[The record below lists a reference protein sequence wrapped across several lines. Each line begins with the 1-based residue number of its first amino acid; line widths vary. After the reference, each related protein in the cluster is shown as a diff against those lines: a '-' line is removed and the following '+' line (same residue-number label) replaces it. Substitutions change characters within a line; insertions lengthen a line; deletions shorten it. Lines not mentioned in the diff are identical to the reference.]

1 MLVAKW
7 RLRLVWAGIA
17 AVVAAVGIS
26 RYLGSLQDTVPVV
39 VATKEIPARTAIT
52 EDMLT
57 IVHVNRSDRAVLAR
71 DAFEAK
77 FEVVGRYAR
86 RRIES
91 GEVLRNRSSDLTTSQ
106 GAAEFRAEMP
116 LAEVLPPESRA
127 VTLKLDR
134 QAVLDQHLRAG
145 DLVDVVFTSKSDS
158 TGGVYSSLILQ
169 QLYVLDIHRPTAD
182 DPEQEYLVTLLV
194 YPHQA
199 VDLALAK
206 RTGTVD
212 LVLNPPDPSEL
223 VDDRVTSPLQFI
235 VPPEPPASRPADGT
249 VQDANGLYPSAIGR

>member
-1 MLVAKW
+1 MAKW
-7 RLRLVWAGIA
+7 RLRLIWAGIA

-26 RYLGSLQDTVPVV
+26 RYLGSLRDTVPVV
-39 VATKEIPARTAIT
+39 VAAKEIPARTAVT

-57 IVHVNRSDRAVLAR
+57 ILHVNRSDRALLAK
-71 DAFEAK
+71 DAFEST

-91 GEVLRNRSSDLTTSQ
+91 GEVLRDRSGDLTTSQ
-106 GAAEFRAEMP
+106 GAVEFRAEMP
-116 LAEVLPPESRA
+116 LAEVLPSDGRA

-134 QAVLDQHLRAG
+134 QAVLDQHIRAG
-145 DLVDVVFTSKSDS
+145 DLVDVVFTSKTDA

-169 QLYVLDIHRPTAD
+169 QVHVLEIRRPTAD

-194 YPHQA
+194 YPNQA

-206 RTGTVD
+206 RTGIVD
-212 LVLNPPDPSEL
+212 LVLNPPDPGNP
-223 VDDRVTSPLQFI
+223 VDHRVTSPLKF
-235 VPPEPPASRPADGT
+235 AGM
-249 VQDANGLYPSAIGR
+249 DATEAGP